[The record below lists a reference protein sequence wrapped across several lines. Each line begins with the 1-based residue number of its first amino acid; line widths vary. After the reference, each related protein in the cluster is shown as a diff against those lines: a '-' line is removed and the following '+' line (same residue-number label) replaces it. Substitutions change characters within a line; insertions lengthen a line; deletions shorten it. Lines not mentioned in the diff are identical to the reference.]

1 VAIRSKYLRLGE
13 HRVHWLESGT
23 GPDLVLWPSPLVM
36 AATYRRLI
44 KVLARRFRT
53 LAIELPGSGF
63 CSEPRRPLDQP
74 ALADVGLQALERI
87 GVRRATWIAHSNS
100 GPIAAAGALAHP
112 DGVERLILSG
122 SIGGVAG
129 DSIPRL
135 VRDRLIEALFE
146 LRVTLWAAPS
156 VTWNL
161 LRHPRS
167 LFAQIRAAA
176 TTDLRPVVAALSVPV
191 LLAWGENDRTEPLQ
205 AARALHAAAPNAEL
219 AILPGRHDWIIEHP
233 EQLDRVI
240 AGEYSGD
247 VAA

>member
-53 LAIELPGSGF
+53 LAIELP
-63 CSEPRRPLDQP
+63 DI
-74 ALADVGLQALERI
+74 GLRALERI
-87 GVRRATWIAHSNS
+87 GVRRAPWVAHSNS

-112 DGVERLILSG
+112 DGVERLILSD

-146 LRVTLWAAPS
+146 LRVTLWAAPT

-176 TTDLRPVVAALSVPV
+176 TTDLRPVVAALNVPV

-205 AARALHAAAPNAEL
+205 AARALKAAAPNAEL

-240 AGEYSGD
+240 AGEYSRD